1 MALGIDMTLRLEV
14 KRHLKREHLLKAGT
28 LGYSE

>member
-14 KRHLKREHLLKAGT
+14 KRQLKWEHLLKAGT
-28 LGYSE
+28 LGLQ